1 MICNVFLQRRRVG
14 GVLRVSEHYYGR
26 LRMPWEHSVSTVAL
40 NTPDKRVALHKLSQ
54 IADEREREHN
64 GLIAPKPV
72 REAAE
77 RLLFDLLGDY
87 LTEMETRGRRRNTVR
102 KYRSTLTKLFARC
115 QWTKIQHA
123 TARSFTQ
130 WRNHSGLS
138 GKTLNDLLADARA
151 FFNWLER
158 QRMLVEN
165 PLKYVERVDTRGKR
179 QYRRG
184 LTDDELRRL
193 LDTCPSTRGAA
204 YLIAARTGWRRNEMK
219 QLRWGDVAL
228 DGDASTYL
236 LPAAITK
243 NRKSAKLPLLP
254 DAIAALQSIRP
265 SDAAPFQLVF
275 PDGLPNP
282 RTTRRDFVRAGI
294 RTISDT
300 GERVDFH
307 ALRATFRM
315 FLHKH
320 KVQLESVVLLMR
332 HSDPRLA
339 MREYLDVSQL
349 ALVST
354 VALLAQSGASMGQL
368 APTA

>member
-1 MICNVFLQRRRVG
+1 MICNVFLQRRRIG
-14 GVLRVSEHYYGR
+14 GVLRVSETYYGR
-26 LRMPWEHSVSTVAL
+26 LRMPWESSVSTVAL
-40 NTPDKRVALHKLSQ
+40 NTPDKRVALHKLLR
-54 IADEREREHN
+54 IAEEREKEHN
-64 GLIAPKPV
+64 GLIAPRPA

-77 RLLFDLLGDY
+77 RTLAELLREY
-87 LTEMETRGRRRNTVR
+87 LAEMEARGRRANTIK
-102 KYRSTLTKLFARC
+102 KYRDTLTKLFERC
-115 QWTKIQHA
+115 QWEKIHHA
-123 TARSFTQ
+123 TPRSFTL
-130 WRNHSGLS
+130 WRNRCGLS

-151 FFNWLER
+151 FFDWLER

-193 LDTCPSTRGAA
+193 LGVCSASRGAA

-219 QLRWGDVAL
+219 QLRWGDVDL
-228 DGDASTYL
+228 DGAAPTYL

-254 DAIAALQSIRP
+254 EAVAALKSIRP
-265 SDAAPFQLVF
+265 ADAVAFQLVF
-275 PDGLPNP
+275 PAGLPNY
-282 RTTRRDFVRAGI
+282 RTIRRDFVRAGI
-294 RTISDT
+294 PVIAEN

-320 KVQLESVVLLMR
+320 KVPLESVVLLLR

-349 ALVST
+349 EFGSALVNYLTSQRMWAN
-354 VALLAQSGASMGQL
+354 VR
-368 APTA
+368 

>member
-14 GVLRVSEHYYGR
+14 GVLRVSGHYYGR

-40 NTPDKRVALHKLSQ
+40 NTPDKRVALHKLLQ
-54 IADEREREHN
+54 IADEREKEHH
-64 GLIAPKPV
+64 GLIAPKPA

-77 RLLFDLLGDY
+77 RSLAELLSEY
-87 LTEMETRGRRRNTVR
+87 LTEMAARGRRPNTIK
-102 KYRSTLTKLFARC
+102 KYRDTLTKLFERC
-115 QWTKIQHA
+115 QWDRIPHV
-123 TARSFTQ
+123 TARSFML
-130 WRNHSGLS
+130 WRNRCGLS

-151 FFNWLER
+151 FFDWLDR

-193 LDTCPSTRGAA
+193 LEACPAARGAA

-219 QLRWGDVAL
+219 QLRWGDVDLESAEP
-228 DGDASTYL
+228 TYL

-243 NRKSAKLPLLP
+243 NRKSAKLPLLR
-254 DAIAALQSIRP
+254 DAVASLRSIRP
-265 SDAAPFQLVF
+265 ADAAPFQLVF
-275 PDGLPNP
+275 PDGLPNY
-282 RTTRRDFVRAGI
+282 RTIRRDFVRAEI
-294 RTISDT
+294 AVISET

-315 FLHKH
+315 FLHRNG
-320 KVQLESVVLLMR
+320 VPLESVVLLMR

-349 ALVST
+349 ALSGH
-354 VALLAQSGASMGQL
+354 LAQLPAQFNAWAKAL
-368 APTA
+368 